1 MFDSDFKPE
10 AFELEK
16 SESGV
21 YEEELLELD
30 WLELSVTEF
39 CSEDDSSL
47 SSSLM
52 IADLN

>member
-1 MFDSDFKPE
+1 LLTEYEIFELEAFESDLEPE

-30 WLELSVTEF
+30 
-39 CSEDDSSL
+39 
-47 SSSLM
+47 
-52 IADLN
+52 